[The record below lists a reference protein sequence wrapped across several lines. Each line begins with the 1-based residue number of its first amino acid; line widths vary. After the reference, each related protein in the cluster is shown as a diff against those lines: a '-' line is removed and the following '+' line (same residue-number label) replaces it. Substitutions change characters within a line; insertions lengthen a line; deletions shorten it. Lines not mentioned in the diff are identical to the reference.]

1 MQKERRELNKLKARR
16 IPVELEIKEGNTFV
30 NSVGKTLNFDSL
42 TSCIVYLRGLGLT
55 IKITTLAKYVKNKKV
70 FHSFLC
76 KYSDKALPENFEE
89 IGLIIDEYKKS
100 KIEINLV
107 EEVNKKNKPVL
118 VKGEN
123 FKKEFESITAT
134 VKYFKDINKILNKKV
149 LNKRL
154 KDGKIY
160 IKNFFNINKFYKFFT
175 LYYCRD

>member
-107 EEVNKKNKPVL
+107 EEVNKKK
-118 VKGEN
+118 
-123 FKKEFESITAT
+123 
-134 VKYFKDINKILNKKV
+134 
-149 LNKRL
+149 
-154 KDGKIY
+154 
-160 IKNFFNINKFYKFFT
+160 
-175 LYYCRD
+175 